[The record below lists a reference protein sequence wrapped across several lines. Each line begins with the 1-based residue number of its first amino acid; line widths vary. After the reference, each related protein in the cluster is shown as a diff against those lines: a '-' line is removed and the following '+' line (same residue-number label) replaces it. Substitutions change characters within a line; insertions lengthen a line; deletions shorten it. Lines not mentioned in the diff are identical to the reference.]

1 MVQCTNKR
9 TYPLYLKHC
18 CLPPHR
24 ALGPHF
30 QTSILS
36 SFPNSPTYI
45 IPFPSVISPIQPHAC
60 PLLPPIRR
68 LQHARSFGLS
78 NQLHQRSFG
87 FWHGREVTCP
97 SQQGGCGQSHPD
109 PFGLADLRFLHRS
122 SASSRLPLAHQEERL
137 PFSFLET
144 RKSALKARYCAGLPQ
159 VAMRGCK
166 SLRNVSLEVSG
177 HAGLPGI
184 FVERVTPMVAIKAKN
199 CYDMPALRNTVF
211 TPLFNFRGLKI
222 TVALF
227 FLFMFPLLVI
237 YLVLFGISL
246 N

>member
-1 MVQCTNKR
+1 MVHCTNKR

-24 ALGPHF
+24 ALSPHF

-36 SFPNSPTYI
+36 FFPNSPTCI
-45 IPFPSVISPIQPHAC
+45 IPFPSVMSPIQPHAC
-60 PLLPPIRR
+60 PPFTP
-68 LQHARSFGLS
+68 RSKVYNVHVALFS

-87 FWHGREVTCP
+87 FWGGGEVTRP

-109 PFGLADLRFLHRS
+109 PFGLVGLRFLHRS
-122 SASSRLPLAHQEERL
+122 SARSRLPLAHQEERL
-137 PFSFLET
+137 PFSCLET
-144 RKSALKARYCAGLPQ
+144 RKSVLKARYCAGLPQ

-166 SLRNVSLEVSG
+166 TLTNVSLEVSG

-184 FVERVTPMVAIKAKN
+184 FVERVTPMVAIKCD

-222 TVALF
+222 TIALF
-227 FLFMFPLLVI
+227 FLSMSPLLVI
-237 YLVLFGISL
+237 YLVLFGISP